1 MADIQSAQDFSNA
14 IRTKA
19 QSTGPDTIAVDP
31 LFEED
36 PNAAAVIEF
45 AIKRRKNILIVG
57 PTGCGKSSLFIN
69 VCARLKERLEIV
81 SMDGEV
87 STDNLLAKMIL
98 TVQDGKEVT
107 EVAYGPALRAYK
119 DGKGLLLEEVDMG
132 NADVLASMHRI
143 LETQSGFYTCNVGAQ
158 DSIKKASTFFCAATA
173 NTTGW
178 GEDTFIYA
186 GTKPLNQ
193 AFMNRFSLTVKLDYL
208 PPKKESAVVVRKTG
222 ISKQVADQMVEVA
235 AEVRD
240 ARTKAVD
247 RVASVISTRDL
258 LEWAD
263 VVQGMKL
270 APSIAAEYAFLSRAP
285 ESDAEI
291 MRRFI
296 SNHLS

>member
-1 MADIQSAQDFSNA
+1 ML
-14 IRTKA
+14 
-19 QSTGPDTIAVDP
+19 V
-31 LFEED
+31 
-36 PNAAAVIEF
+36 
-45 AIKRRKNILIVG
+45 VG
-57 PTGCGKSSLFIN
+57 PTGCGKSSLVIN
-69 VCARLKERLEIV
+69 VCARLRERLEIV

-87 STDNLLAKMIL
+87 STDNLLAKMLL
-98 TVQDGKEVT
+98 TVENGKEVT
-107 EVAYGPALRAYK
+107 QVAYGPALRAYK

-193 AFMNRFSLTVKLDYL
+193 AFMNRFSLTVKLNYL
-208 PPKKESAVVVRKTG
+208 PKAKEIDVLVNKTRIPKQLAEKMVT
-222 ISKQVADQMVEVA
+222 VAG
-235 AEVRD
+235 EVRD

-263 VVQGMKL
+263 MVQGMNMR
-270 APSIAAEYAFLSRAP
+270 PTEAAEYTFLNRAP

-296 SNHLS
+296 SNHIA